1 MEVYVAERL
10 TPGTLDVEVRGSSL
24 VRLIVS
30 LV

>member
-10 TPGTLDVEVRGSSL
+10 TRGTLDVEVRGSSL